1 MPVYQ
6 VDIEKTALSPASTQV
21 YWTNVYHVSAP
32 DQATAVGQGNNIVTI
47 EKTVHAA
54 NTTFTK
60 MRVRNVSVLGMAPSI
75 VPLTGTGGRATP
87 ADYLP
92 MYCTA
97 RVDFGKATGRP
108 NRKYLRVF
116 LGESDQANGNLTSTF
131 ENTMQVSY
139 ANQIL
144 ALGFIC
150 DSDGT
155 LISSA
160 DAITQ
165 VQMRQLRRGS
175 KRVTTP
181 VI

>member
-6 VDIEKTALSPASTQV
+6 VDIEKTALSPASQQV
-21 YWTNVYHVSAP
+21 YWTNVYHVQAP
-32 DQATAVGQGNNIVTI
+32 DQATAVTQGSAIVTL
-47 EKTVHAA
+47 EKVIHAA

-75 VPLTGTGGRATP
+75 VPLTGTGGRTTP
-87 ADYLP
+87 SDYLP
-92 MYCTA
+92 MYCVL

-108 NRKYLRVF
+108 CRKYLRIF
-116 LGESDQANGNLTSTF
+116 IGEGDQSNGNLLTGF
-131 ENTMQVSY
+131 ESSMQTGY
-139 ANQIL
+139 ATPIL
-144 ALGFIC
+144 ALGYIC
-150 DSDGT
+150 DADGT

-160 DAITQ
+160 DVVTQ

-175 KRVTTP
+175 KRRTTP